1 MATMQ
6 LSESDLR
13 QWFDEQMAQI
23 TGPDHPLYI
32 KLADNQHVK
41 KHMDEV
47 LEFRKLFDGDMSIT
61 WTKAEL
67 FEYVERKHHKNQ
79 K

>member
-1 MATMQ
+1 MSTMQ

-13 QWFDEQMAQI
+13 QWLDEQMAQI
-23 TGPDHPLYI
+23 NGPDHPLYI